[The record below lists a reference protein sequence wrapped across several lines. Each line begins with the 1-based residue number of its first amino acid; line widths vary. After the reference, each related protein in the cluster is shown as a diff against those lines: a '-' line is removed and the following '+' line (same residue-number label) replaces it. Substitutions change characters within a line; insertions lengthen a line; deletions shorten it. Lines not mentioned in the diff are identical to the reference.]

1 MIQVVCVKWGAKYG
15 VSAVNRI
22 NRTVRR
28 LTAEPVKFV
37 LVADSVDPE
46 LDPEIEVK
54 PFPQF
59 PVPFDMLKAGCRLK
73 LAMFAP
79 GILEPGIPTVYFD
92 LDTVI
97 RGDIAR
103 IAETLEQRPALYML
117 QNHYV
122 PFWRI
127 QKLVTAV
134 GSEAFYYGNSSIM
147 AFYPER
153 FTSIYERFCALIST
167 APRET
172 LPRQLKSDE
181 RFISWA
187 AKGEVR
193 VFPKNIA
200 VKFAEEYMAPWPVI
214 EEVRRRMPWVSKRRS
229 ELVAITFVGP
239 SVKPSELAKLKE
251 GDIVRYRHF
260 RYRWHPD
267 TFRDYWDTSG

>member
-22 NRTVRR
+22 NRTARR

-37 LVADSVDPE
+37 LVADTVDPD

-103 IAETLEQRPALYML
+103 IAETMEQRPALYML

-214 EEVRRRMPWVSKRRS
+214 EEVRRRMPWVSRRRS

-267 TFRDYWDTSG
+267 RFRDYWDTSG